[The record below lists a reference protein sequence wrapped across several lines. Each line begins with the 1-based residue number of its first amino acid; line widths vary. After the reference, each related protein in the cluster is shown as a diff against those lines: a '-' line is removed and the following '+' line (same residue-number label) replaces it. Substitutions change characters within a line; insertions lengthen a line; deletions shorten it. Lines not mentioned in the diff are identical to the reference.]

1 MTLKLI
7 KPTLIFYA
15 IAAVTIILLEKLSP
29 SGPCTPGLG
38 VLSFFLLIPVSA
50 GLLLRSVF
58 LTFSKDKAYIGVAS
72 LHIIA
77 IILLLVI
84 MW

>member
-7 KPTLIFYA
+7 GPTLIFYA
-15 IAAVTIILLEKLSP
+15 IAAVAIFLLEELSP

-38 VLSFFLLIPVSA
+38 VLSFFLVIPVSA
-50 GLLLRSVF
+50 VLFIRSVF
-58 LTFSKDKAYIGVAS
+58 LTFTKEKDYVAVVA

-77 IILLLVI
+77 ISLFFVI